1 MAIPIRQYIT
11 RMTPKGWAMLGG
23 SVAAAIV
30 FLMLVMN
37 FASAKSYTTLE
48 TGMDPAQTGKITSS
62 LDAKGI
68 GYQIQNGG
76 TALAVDSSQVSQA
89 RIALATAGLLG
100 VGSQQ
105 PGFSLLDKSALG
117 ASNFQQQV
125 TYQRALEGQLDQ
137 TIEQIQGVDS
147 ATVNLV
153 LPNQQAQLFGDN
165 SQASTASVLLSDS
178 STLDPSAVKGIAE
191 LVASSVQG
199 LSDQKVTIT
208 DSSGQLLWPSSGQGV
223 AGGATSKQGVEN
235 QYDAQMAAA
244 ATGLLAQTLGPGKAQ
259 VVVNADVNA
268 NQATSDTL
276 VYGKKGVALTQQT
289 QTETLKGGNG
299 TAGGTTGTIP
309 AYAATAGSTSSN
321 YNNKSSNTTYGV
333 DKTVTHSVIAPGAV
347 NNQTV
352 SVLVDKS
359 VPASAIPA
367 IRSAVAGAVGLNAKR
382 GDSLSI
388 SQIAFNNKP
397 AATTASPAS
406 PTKMLGYAKYA
417 VAGLGALL
425 FLFFMRRNIKRRER
439 EVFAGQPTWLRELET
454 PRPLAALASGVDD
467 EPADI
472 KRLRSPVNVP
482 KRQVEELVERDPDRV
497 AQQVRAWMSE
507 D

>member
-1 MAIPIRQYIT
+1 MDIRQLISKL
-11 RMTPKGWAMLGG
+11 TPKGWAMVGG
-23 SVAAAIV
+23 SVAAAVV

-37 FASAKSYTTLE
+37 FASAKSYSTLE
-48 TGMDPAQTGKITSS
+48 TGMDPAQTGKITAA

-76 TALAVDSSQVSQA
+76 TALAVNSSQVSQA

-100 VGSQQ
+100 IGSTQ
-105 PGFSLLDKSALG
+105 PGFELLNSSQLG

-137 TIEQIQGVDS
+137 TIEQIQGIDS

-153 LPNQQAQLFGDN
+153 LPNQQDQLFGDN
-165 SQASTASVLLSDS
+165 GPSSSASVLLSDS
-178 STLDPSAVKGIAE
+178 GTLDPSSVKGIAE

-208 DSSGQLLWPSSGQGV
+208 DSSGALLWPSSSSDSS
-223 AGGATSKQGVEN
+223 GGATSKQAAEN
-235 QYDAQMAAA
+235 QYDAQMAAT

-268 NQATSDTL
+268 NQATTQSL
-276 VYGKKGVALTQQT
+276 VYGKKGVPLTSQNQS
-289 QTETLKGGNG
+289 ETLTGGNG

-309 AYAATAGSTSSN
+309 AYAATGGSSN
-321 YNNKSSNTTYGV
+321 SNYKNTTANTTYGV
-333 DKTVTHSVIAPGAV
+333 DKTVTQSTIAPGGV
-347 NNQTV
+347 NSQTV

-359 VPASAIPA
+359 VPASSLTA
-367 IRSAVAGAVGLNAKR
+367 IRNAVAGAVGLNPKR

-388 SQIAFNNKP
+388 SQITFAKP
-397 AATTASPAS
+397 AATTPAASGTS
-406 PTKMLGYAKYA
+406 KMMGYAKYGIIA
-417 VAGLGALL
+417 LGALL
-425 FLFFMRRNIKRRER
+425 FLFFMRRNLKRRER
-439 EVFAGQPTWLRELET
+439 EVFSGQPTWLRELET
-454 PRPLAALASGVDD
+454 PRPLAALASGDD
-467 EPADI
+467 EDLTEV

>member
-1 MAIPIRQYIT
+1 IT
-11 RMTPKGWAMLGG
+11 KLTPKGWAMVGG
-23 SVAAAIV
+23 AAAAAIV
-30 FLMLVMN
+30 FLVLVMH
-37 FASAKSYTTLE
+37 FASTKSYTTLE
-48 TGMDPAQTGKITSS
+48 TSLDPAQTGKITSA

-68 GYQIQNGG
+68 GYEIQNGG
-76 TALAVDSSQVSQA
+76 TALAVDSGQVSQA

-105 PGFSLLDKSALG
+105 PGFTLLDKSSLG
-117 ASNFQQQV
+117 ASNFQQEI

-153 LPNQQAQLFGDN
+153 LPSQQDQLFGEN
-165 SQASTASVLLSDS
+165 GPSSSASVLLSDS
-178 STLDPSAVKGIAE
+178 GTLDPSAVKGIAS

-199 LSDQKVTIT
+199 LSNQKVTIT
-208 DSSGQLLWPSSGQGV
+208 DSSGALLWPTSS
-223 AGGATSKQGVEN
+223 ADASGGATSKQAVQN

-268 NQATSDTL
+268 NQATSDILT
-276 VYGKKGVALTQQT
+276 YGKKGVPLTQQT
-289 QTETLKGGNG
+289 QTETLKGGGG

-309 AYAATAGSTSSN
+309 AYAATGGSSNSN
-321 YNNKSSNTTYGV
+321 YNNKSSNTTFGV
-333 DKTVTHSVIAPGAV
+333 NKTVTHSTIAPGAV
-347 NNQTV
+347 NSQTV

-367 IRSAVAGAVGLNAKR
+367 IKNAVAGAVGINAKR
-382 GDSLSI
+382 GDTLSV
-388 SQIAFNNKP
+388 SQIAFAKP
-397 AATTASPAS
+397 ATTTATPSS
-406 PTKMLGYAKYA
+406 PTKMLGYAKYGA
-417 VAGLGALL
+417 VGLGALL
-425 FLFFMRRNIKRRER
+425 FLFFMRRNLKRRER
-439 EVFAGQPTWLRELET
+439 EVFGGQPTWLRELET
-454 PRPLAALASGVDD
+454 PRPLAALASGGDD
-467 EPADI
+467 EPTDI

>member
-1 MAIPIRQYIT
+1 MDIRQLIT
-11 RMTPKGWAMLGG
+11 KLTPKGWAMVGG
-23 SVAAAIV
+23 SAAAAIV
-30 FLMLVMN
+30 FLMLVMH
-37 FASAKSYTTLE
+37 FASSKSYTTLE
-48 TGMDPAQTGKITSS
+48 TSLDPAQTGKITSA

-68 GYQIQNGG
+68 GYEIQNGG
-76 TALAVDSSQVSQA
+76 TALAVDSGQVSQA

-105 PGFSLLDKSALG
+105 PGFTLLDKSSLG
-117 ASNFQQQV
+117 ASNFQQQI

-153 LPNQQAQLFGDN
+153 LPSQQDQLFGEN
-165 SQASTASVLLSDS
+165 GPSSSASVLLSDS
-178 STLDPSAVKGIAE
+178 GTLDPSAVKGIAE

-208 DSSGQLLWPSSGQGV
+208 DSSGALLWPTSGANA
-223 AGGATSKQGVEN
+223 AGGSTSKQAVEN

-268 NQATSDTL
+268 NQATSDILT
-276 VYGKKGVALTQQT
+276 YGKKGVPLTQQT
-289 QTETLKGGNG
+289 QTETLKGGGG

-309 AYAATAGSTSSN
+309 AYAATGGSSNSN
-321 YNNKSSNTTYGV
+321 YNNKTSNTTFGV
-333 DKTVTHSVIAPGAV
+333 DKTVTHSTIAAGGV
-347 NNQTV
+347 NSQTV

-359 VPASAIPA
+359 VPASALPA
-367 IRSAVAGAVGLNAKR
+367 IKSAVAGAVGLNAKR
-382 GDSLSI
+382 GDTLSV
-388 SQIAFNNKP
+388 SQIAFAKP
-397 AATTASPAS
+397 AATTASPSS
-406 PTKMLGYAKYA
+406 PTKMLGYAKYGA
-417 VAGLGALL
+417 IGLGALL
-425 FLFFMRRNIKRRER
+425 FLFFMRRNLKRRER
-439 EVFAGQPTWLRELET
+439 EVFGGQPTWLRELET
-454 PRPLAALASGVDD
+454 PRPLAALASGGDD
-467 EPADI
+467 EPTDI

>member
-1 MAIPIRQYIT
+1 
-11 RMTPKGWAMLGG
+11 
-23 SVAAAIV
+23 
-30 FLMLVMN
+30 
-37 FASAKSYTTLE
+37 
-48 TGMDPAQTGKITSS
+48 
-62 LDAKGI
+62 
-68 GYQIQNGG
+68 
-76 TALAVDSSQVSQA
+76 VDSGQVSQA

-105 PGFSLLDKSALG
+105 PGFTLLDKSSLG

-153 LPNQQAQLFGDN
+153 LPDQQSQLFGEN
-165 SQASTASVLLSDS
+165 GPAASASVLLSDS
-178 STLDPSAVKGIAE
+178 GNLDPSAVKGIAE

-208 DSSGQLLWPSSGQGV
+208 DSSGALLWPSSNSSTD
-223 AGGATSKQGVEN
+223 GGATSKQAAEN

-276 VYGKKGVALTQQT
+276 VYGKKGVPLTQQT
-289 QTETLKGGNG
+289 QSETLKGGG
-299 TAGGTTGTIP
+299 TTGGTTGTIP
-309 AYAATAGSTSSN
+309 AYAATGGGSGSN
-321 YNNKSSNTTYGV
+321 YQNKTSNTTFGV
-333 DKTVTHSVIAPGAV
+333 DKTVTHSTIAPGAI
-347 NNQTV
+347 NTQTV
-352 SVLVDKS
+352 AVMVDKS
-359 VPASAIPA
+359 VPASALPA
-367 IRSAVAGAVGLNAKR
+367 IRAAVAGAVGLNAKR
-382 GDSLSI
+382 GDSLSV
-388 SQIAFNNKP
+388 SQVAFAK
-397 AATTASPAS
+397 ATSTTASPTS
-406 PTKMLGYAKYA
+406 PTKLLGYAKYG
-417 VAGLGALL
+417 VAGIGALL
-425 FLFFMRRNIKRRER
+425 FLFFMRRNLKRRER

-454 PRPLAALASGVDD
+454 PRPLAALAAGDD
-467 EPADI
+467 EEPADI
-472 KRLRSPVNVP
+472 KRLRSPVNIP

-497 AQQVRAWMSE
+497 AQQVRAWMQE

>member
-1 MAIPIRQYIT
+1 MDIRQFIT
-11 RMTPKGWAMLGG
+11 KLTPKGWAMVGG
-23 SVAAAIV
+23 SAAAAIV
-30 FLMLVMN
+30 FLMLVMH
-37 FASAKSYTTLE
+37 FASTKSYTTLE
-48 TGMDPAQTGKITSS
+48 TSLDPAQTGKITSA

-68 GYQIQNGG
+68 GYEIQNGG
-76 TALAVDSSQVSQA
+76 TALAVDSGQVSQA

-105 PGFSLLDKSALG
+105 PGFTLLDKSSLG

-137 TIEQIQGVDS
+137 TIEQIQGIDS

-153 LPNQQAQLFGDN
+153 LPSQQDQLFGEN
-165 SQASTASVLLSDS
+165 GPSSSASVLLSDS
-178 STLDPSAVKGIAE
+178 GNVDPNAVKGIAE

-208 DSSGQLLWPSSGQGV
+208 DSSGALLWPSSG
-223 AGGATSKQGVEN
+223 AGSSDGATSKQSVQN

-268 NQATSDTL
+268 NQATSDILT
-276 VYGKKGVALTQQT
+276 YGKKGVPLTQQT
-289 QTETLKGGNG
+289 QTETLKGGGG

-309 AYAATAGSTSSN
+309 AYAATGGSSSSN
-321 YNNKSSNTTYGV
+321 YNNKTANTTYGV
-333 DKTVTHSVIAPGAV
+333 NKTVTHSTIAPGAV
-347 NNQTV
+347 NSQTV

-367 IRSAVAGAVGLNAKR
+367 IKSAVAGAVGINAKR
-382 GDSLSI
+382 GDTLSI
-388 SQIAFNNKP
+388 SQIAFAKP
-397 AATTASPAS
+397 AATTASPSS

-417 VAGLGALL
+417 LVGLGALI

-439 EVFAGQPTWLRELET
+439 EVFGGQPTWLRELET
-454 PRPLAALASGVDD
+454 PRPLAALASGAD
-467 EPADI
+467 EEPTDI